1 MVLYIDA
8 SDDTMKKRLMKRGET
23 SGRVDDNEE
32 TIKQRLNTFHEA
44 TKPVIDHYAKQGKVK
59 RINSERNPNDVFV
72 DVEKALKG
80 EPIEE
85 AHGKIDFSKIDQTV
99 DHIVQNVLNQA
110 SHRQKVEDDVCL
122 SITNAIKDIILH
134 EMKPNREN
142 GFSFVEYDNLEIY
155 HGPSRLFDFIDSEHL
170 LDESTQTNNADS
182 DANNNNS
189 NKNSNNKLLSAQNYF
204 NDDSIKHGEIIIRCH
219 KGQKVLVK
227 ADEHNDTV
235 ISNIE
240 YGEIIIRNVDTNL
253 VLTVAKGNKVLD
265 PVELCVVG
273 QAYIKDLT
281 GSIKA
286 IQFKGIVVVKTDL

>member
-8 SDDTMKKRLMKRGET
+8 SDETMKKRLMKRGET

-44 TKPVIDHYAKQGKVK
+44 TKPVIEHYEKQGKVR
-59 RINSERNPNDVFV
+59 RINSEKNPNDVFV
-72 DVEKALKG
+72 DVEKALRG

-134 EMKPNREN
+134 EMKPNRES

-155 HGPSRLFDFIDSEHL
+155 HGPSRLFDFIDSENL
-170 LDESTQTNNADS
+170 IEESTQTDS
-182 DANNNNS
+182 GENTS
-189 NKNSNNKLLSAQNYF
+189 KNSNNKLLSAQNYF

-281 GSIKA
+281 GSLKA